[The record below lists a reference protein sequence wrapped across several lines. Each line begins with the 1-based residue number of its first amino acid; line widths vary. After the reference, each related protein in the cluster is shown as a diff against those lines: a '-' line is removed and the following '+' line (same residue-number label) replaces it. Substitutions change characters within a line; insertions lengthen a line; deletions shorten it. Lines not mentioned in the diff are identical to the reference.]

1 MNDRNGR
8 MIRRD
13 VLRGSLAVGGLLGA
27 SACAPTATRLGGMGA
42 GYRPALRP
50 LRISADRIMELK
62 CCLRPFRAMGPRLDA
77 EQIGDKLIVYNYG
90 HGGSGWSL
98 SWGSAEIAVQKAM
111 SVLPKEIA
119 VIGCGVIGLTTAVA
133 AQRAGAKVTI
143 YTRDLLPQ
151 TRSSRAWGA
160 WTPDSRIALSE
171 PAGPTFGALWERMA
185 RRSYVTFRS
194 YLGLAGKPVD
204 VNDNYVV
211 SDTPITKHEEDRPD
225 PSITASYAT
234 TGMAQQNSE
243 FGHYMDRIRDIT
255 PAQEMVDPASTP
267 FRKPYVARQSSMF
280 FNFSSYGQL
289 LMDQFYAAGGEVVM
303 RTVRSA
309 ADMMTLKESVVIPC
323 MGYAT
328 RDILRDSSLIPVR
341 GQTAWLMPDPEMNY
355 GLRYHG
361 VGALSKADGIVVQ
374 NSGTIGEIMGV
385 GDSNE
390 IPIRDTTLK
399 GIEILQSVFDP
410 SAGKPA

>member
-1 MNDRNGR
+1 MNDTSGR

-13 VLRGSLAVGGLLGA
+13 VLRGTLAVGGLLGA
-27 SACAPTATRLGGMGA
+27 SACAPTAARLGGA
-42 GYRPALRP
+42 GLAYRPALRP
-50 LRISADRIMELK
+50 LRISPDRIMELK

-77 EQIGDKLIVYNYG
+77 EQIGDKLVVYNYG

-111 SVLPKEIA
+111 SVLPEEIA
-119 VIGCGVIGLTTAVA
+119 VIGCGIIGLTTAVA

-151 TRSSRAWGA
+151 ARSSRAWGS
-160 WTPDSRIALSE
+160 WTPDSRIALAE
-171 PAGPTFGALWERMA
+171 PAGPAFGALWERMA

-204 VNDNYVV
+204 VNDNYAV
-211 SDTPITKHEEDRPD
+211 SDNPIVPHEEKVD
-225 PSITASYAT
+225 PSIVASYAT
-234 TGMAQQNSE
+234 TGMPQQNSE

-255 PAQEMVDPASTP
+255 PVQEMVDPASTP

-289 LMDQFYAAGGEVVM
+289 LMDQFYAAGGKVVM
-303 RTVRSA
+303 RTMRSA
-309 ADMMTLKESVVIPC
+309 ADMLTLRESVIIPC
-323 MGYAT
+323 LGYAS
-328 RDILRDSSLIPVR
+328 RDILRDASLIPVR

-355 GLRYHG
+355 GLRYRG
-361 VGALSKADGIVVQ
+361 VGALAKADGIVVQ
-374 NSGTIGEIMGV
+374 NSGTIGEILGV

-390 IPIRDTTLK
+390 VPIREDTLK
-399 GIEILQSVFDP
+399 GIEILQSVFAP
-410 SAGKPA
+410 PAGKNA

>member
-1 MNDRNGR
+1 MNDKSER

-13 VLRGSLAVGGLLGA
+13 VLRGTLAVGGLLGA
-27 SACAPTATRLGGMGA
+27 SACAPTAARFGGA
-42 GYRPALRP
+42 GLAYRPALRP
-50 LRISADRIMELK
+50 LRISPDRIMELK

-77 EQIGDKLIVYNYG
+77 EQIGDKLVVYNYG

-111 SVLPKEIA
+111 SVLPEEIA
-119 VIGCGVIGLTTAVA
+119 VIGCGIIGLTTAVA

-151 TRSSRAWGA
+151 ARSSRAWGS
-160 WTPDSRIALSE
+160 WTPDSRIALAE
-171 PAGPTFGALWERMA
+171 PAGPAFGALWERMA

-204 VNDNYVV
+204 VNDNYAV
-211 SDTPITKHEEDRPD
+211 SDNPFMPHEEKPD
-225 PSITASYAT
+225 PAITASYAT
-234 TGMAQQNSE
+234 TGMPQQNSE

-255 PAQEMVDPASTP
+255 PVQEMVDPASTP
-267 FRKPYVARQSSMF
+267 FHKPYVSRQSSMF

-289 LMDQFYAAGGEVVM
+289 LMDQFYAAGGKVVM
-303 RTVRSA
+303 RTMRSA
-309 ADMMTLKESVVIPC
+309 ADMLTLKEPVIIPC
-323 MGYAT
+323 LGYAS
-328 RDILRDSSLIPVR
+328 RDILRDASLIPVR

-355 GLRYHG
+355 GLRYRG
-361 VGALSKADGIVVQ
+361 VGALAKADGIVVQ
-374 NSGTIGEIMGV
+374 NSGTIGEILGV

-390 IPIRDTTLK
+390 VPIREDTLK
-399 GIEILQSVFDP
+399 GIEILRSVFAP
-410 SAGKPA
+410 SAGKTA